1 MIRERDIDDCLVC
14 VLVVRGGSVCV
25 INFFFDKLIL
35 FINDVDKMNMFYV
48 VKCLEKE
55 EIIQFIEEKIFR
67 IILKEIYLDEIVV
80 NGCEVNIE
88 MEIIEL
94 IEKKYQKICGIL
106 ESIVIN

>member
-1 MIRERDIDDCLVC
+1 MGRIILYIVCFYGNYEICEYFVFVFFVMIRERDIDDCLVC

-55 EIIQFIEEKIFR
+55 EII
-67 IILKEIYLDEIVV
+67 
-80 NGCEVNIE
+80 
-88 MEIIEL
+88 
-94 IEKKYQKICGIL
+94 
-106 ESIVIN
+106 